1 MAELL
6 FGEGVMSK
14 LGAEIAGYPDPV
26 LVVSGA
32 SSYEASGAGDQ
43 VGSALEGRRWQ
54 RVVVEHD
61 RPGKESATAA
71 FEAVTRIAPRTVI
84 AVGGGAVIDTAKLLS
99 LSVMNGGVEAVLN
112 KKATELEAGLGIVA
126 IPTTAGSGS
135 ERTPFAVAYVDSI
148 KRSVEHESIRPLL
161 AIVDPVLTH
170 SLTRAVTISS
180 GFDAFSHALESLWSV
195 KSTPESV
202 DLSRRALRLAWDT
215 LTVVADDPT
224 PQSRRVM
231 AEASTL
237 AGAAIATARTTASHA
252 LSYHLSVTFGVPHG
266 LAVAL
271 TLGPLLEFNAA
282 VRHDS
287 IAHPG
292 GVEQVRRFVTE
303 ICEAMGV
310 AVPEEA
316 RAALLGKMA
325 SLGAPTSLSDI
336 GLTSAEQISSMIESV
351 NEERLA
357 NNPRRISAT
366 DLQGI
371 LEGIR

>member
-1 MAELL
+1 
-6 FGEGVMSK
+6 
-14 LGAEIAGYPDPV
+14 
-26 LVVSGA
+26 
-32 SSYEASGAGDQ
+32 
-43 VGSALEGRRWQ
+43 
-54 RVVVEHD
+54 
-61 RPGKESATAA
+61 
-71 FEAVTRIAPRTVI
+71 
-84 AVGGGAVIDTAKLLS
+84 
-99 LSVMNGGVEAVLN
+99 
-112 KKATELEAGLGIVA
+112 
-126 IPTTAGSGS
+126 
-135 ERTPFAVAYVDSI
+135 
-148 KRSVEHESIRPLL
+148 
-161 AIVDPVLTH
+161 
-170 SLTRAVTISS
+170 
-180 GFDAFSHALESLWSV
+180 
-195 KSTPESV
+195 
-202 DLSRRALRLAWDT
+202 LRLAWDT